1 MIFIKEASLPTI
13 IGSMNEELFTAQMSE
28 APYYSKEMYDRGVP
42 KRELYKMVTLIQE
55 DERVKIG
62 RELHDGVNPLLA
74 LAKLYLE
81 FVIAKTE
88 KEKFAKEQICEVILS
103 AIDNIR
109 SISSQL
115 VISQRINYSLVK
127 LITELIKKING
138 IDLFKINFK
147 HSSEREVSK
156 LGDQAKLVLYRI
168 VQEQLNNIIRHS
180 KARCVEIRLICKTGT
195 ANLLIED
202 DGVGFDSTKITDG
215 TGLINIAA
223 RVNQFN
229 GNMEITSSPGK
240 GCLLNISLPIL

>member
-1 MIFIKEASLPTI
+1 MDENFFMTD
-13 IGSMNEELFTAQMSE
+13 MSE
-28 APYYSKEMYDRGVP
+28 VPYYSKEMNDRGVP
-42 KRELYKMVTLIQE
+42 KIELYKMISLIQE

-62 RELHDGVNPLLA
+62 HELHDGVNPLLA

-81 FVIAKTE
+81 FVTAKTE

-103 AIDNIR
+103 AIENIR

-127 LITELIKKING
+127 LIRELIEKING
-138 IDLFKINFK
+138 IELFKINFK

-156 LGDQAKLVLYRI
+156 LSSQERLVLYRI

-180 KARCVEIRLICKTGT
+180 KARCVEIRLICKQRI

-202 DGVGFDSTKITDG
+202 DGVGFDNTKATDG
-215 TGLINIAA
+215 TGLMNIAA
-223 RVNQFN
+223 RISQFN
-229 GNMEITSSPGK
+229 GRMEIISSPGK
-240 GCLLNISLPIL
+240 GCLLNISLPVS